1 MLTTGLTGCT
11 SRSGLFGSVRRAL
24 GDDLGSGFSNGSDA
38 GRSDV
43 VEVLG
48 ACFEARRGRV
58 DWAVAVTNINRT
70 TPVRL
75 MSRVKTD
82 RVMASDCIRERVGF
96 ESSDKRLGNTL
107 SDAPRSHIG
116 CRLAGLVGRFTDF
129 RRLPPQRLQIK
140 SSLTGEQANRYK
152 A

>member
-11 SRSGLFGSVRRAL
+11 SSSGLFGSVRRAL
-24 GDDLGSGFSNGSDA
+24 GDDVGSGLSNGSD
-38 GRSDV
+38 GDRSDV

-58 DWAVAVTNINRT
+58 DCAVTVTNINRT

-75 MSRVKTD
+75 ISRLKTD
-82 RVMASDCIRERVGF
+82 PVMASDCIRERVGF

-107 SDAPRSHIG
+107 SDALRSYSV
-116 CRLAGLVGRFTDF
+116 AAW
-129 RRLPPQRLQIK
+129 PA
-140 SSLTGEQANRYK
+140 S
-152 A
+152 